1 VVGRKG
7 KITNRD
13 GKQLARVKEEEGDV
27 GVRIQRPSKNRSHK
41 SKKVKDR

>member
-13 GKQLARVKEEEGDV
+13 GNRMQRAGGGKEEVEEEGDV
-27 GVRIQRPSKNRSHK
+27 GERI
-41 SKKVKDR
+41 